1 MHSPSSIKEFDFKQ
15 KKIKIEP
22 FKMSMNINFEE
33 AQKDR
38 KEWLV
43 SNSGSGGLTRNQRL
57 TNPKL
62 SLFALNL
69 KEERLQE
76 SEIE

>member
-1 MHSPSSIKEFDFKQ
+1 
-15 KKIKIEP
+15 
-22 FKMSMNINFEE
+22 MNINFEE